1 MALDRERNGMDSIF
15 VAMVSFAFVG
25 AVTPG
30 PVNLIAASTVAQRG
44 KNVAVTYV
52 LGASIAY
59 TIVVFITGIT
69 LNTFVEWLPKVELWM
84 QFIASAFLCYLA
96 YKLYS
101 APLER
106 LSVEDGHHLGWAN
119 GALVQLLNPKAWLV
133 AMSGVSL
140 FVVGKNEQQSWLWM
154 YTLVSLIACLVGVGI
169 WAVVGSM
176 LTNYLNG
183 KRRQQIFNRVMAMIL
198 LVSVVM
204 IWN

>member
-1 MALDRERNGMDSIF
+1 MDSSV

-30 PVNLIAASTVAQRG
+30 PVNLIAASTVAKLG
-44 KNVAVTYV
+44 KNIAAAYV

-59 TIVVFITGIT
+59 TMVVFITGIT
-69 LNTFVEWLPKVELWM
+69 LNTIVEWLPKVELWM

-96 YKLYS
+96 YKLYL
-101 APLER
+101 APMER
-106 LSVEDGHHLGWAN
+106 LSVEEGHHLSWAN

-133 AMSGVSL
+133 AMSGISL
-140 FVVGKNEQQSWLWM
+140 FVVGQSDQLSWLWM

-169 WAVVGSM
+169 WAVVGSI
-176 LTNYLNG
+176 LANYLND
-183 KRRQQIFNRVMAMIL
+183 KRKQQIFNRVMAMIL
-198 LVSVVM
+198 LVSVTM